1 MKSESHTFVDVRG
14 VSLFSDLLSLLL
26 LAISRGSR
34 LGCFLRGFRALGGFG
49 RSLGGGGSRGFAG
62 SGSGFGGHWK
72 KLLVAVVVVGG
83 E

>member
-1 MKSESHTFVDVRG
+1 MKSESHTFVDIRG

-34 LGCFLRGFRALGGFG
+34 LGGFLRGFRALSGFG
-49 RSLGGGGSRGFAG
+49 WSLGGGGSRGFAG

-72 KLLVAVVVVGG
+72 KLLAAVVVGG